1 MENENIN
8 LKENEKEKEKEKIID
23 DEIIKVYIDEQKN
36 KGKCIIKE
44 INLLKLNEKEKNM
57 ILNEEFII
65 SQFKHS
71 NIIKCNEFHLNNNK
85 INIIMEYPEGGNLLN
100 KINENNNKGFEE
112 EQIIKWLIEICEGI
126 KYIHRNSIFD
136 LNLKSSNIF
145 LTKDNHIKIG
155 NFKIIKKL
163 NNEYE
168 KISTQIIK
176 NETYDFENDIWNLGI
191 ILYELTQLKHPFH
204 NNGNNNEEI
213 KNNIKKGKY
222 DNFSDQ
228 SYSKGVLN
236 LIKNML
242 KVESN
247 KRLDINEILLQCYLI
262 LFNSSSTIK

>member
-8 LKENEKEKEKEKIID
+8 LKENEIEKEKEKIID

-136 LNLKSSNIF
+136 LNLKSANIF

-204 NNGNNNEEI
+204 GNGNNNEEI
-213 KNNIKKGKY
+213 KNNIKY
-222 DNFSDQ
+222 EDFSNKN
-228 SYSKGVLN
+228 YSDKLLS
-236 LIKNML
+236 LIKILL
-242 KVESN
+242 KNNSN
-247 KRLDINEILLQCYLI
+247 ERLDINQILFKCYLI
-262 LFNSSSTIK
+262 LFKINSESK

>member
-1 MENENIN
+1 
-8 LKENEKEKEKEKIID
+8 
-23 DEIIKVYIDEQKN
+23 
-36 KGKCIIKE
+36 
-44 INLLKLNEKEKNM
+44 
-57 ILNEEFII
+57 
-65 SQFKHS
+65 
-71 NIIKCNEFHLNNNK
+71 
-85 INIIMEYPEGGNLLN
+85 MEYPEGGNLLN
-100 KINENNNKGFEE
+100 KINENNNNGFEE

-204 NNGNNNEEI
+204 DNGNNNEEI
-213 KNNIKKGKY
+213 KNNIKY
-222 DNFSDQ
+222 EDFSNKN
-228 SYSKGVLN
+228 YSDKLLS
-236 LIKNML
+236 LIKILL
-242 KVESN
+242 KNNSN
-247 KRLDINEILLQCYLI
+247 ERLDINQI
-262 LFNSSSTIK
+262 LFKCYSILFKINSESK